1 MRSSRTSIALAAVL
15 CVAVSTGAWAAWP
28 EGVAAFKAGQ
38 WSKAEA
44 EFKAIVEGQPD
55 WPGGHFMLGWTY
67 LKQGKSSEAITHL
80 RKAYDLNSDDV
91 NTQLRLGEAYVA
103 AGRYNDAVAFLGK
116 INAASLP
123 REMQGYL
130 AQLRGV
136 AYTKT
141 GQSDSA
147 LGEFSRAAKSMP
159 NDASV
164 QYQYGT
170 AAYNAGE
177 TSVAVAALGRASQLE
192 PNDMTMMTAYA
203 KALNRQGREVQGSGK
218 QSAYT
223 KAADAAKKVVSRN
236 ASFDN
241 LMLLGEAQLGAKQ
254 YDAAVSTFQQA
265 LGKNSG
271 DWLPS
276 FYIGQAHTAT
286 GKYGS
291 AETALRQALDKT
303 SNASNQTR
311 IWRQLGFVYEKQ
323 QNFDESIR
331 AYRRAGDEAS
341 ARRVSENKE
350 ISQYNKDVEQ
360 EAEQLRKLQE
370 EQERIKKELEG
381 LSGRPPR

>member
-1 MRSSRTSIALAAVL
+1 MRSSRTSIALAAIL
-15 CVAVSTGAWAAWP
+15 CLASAVGAWAAWP

-44 EFKAIVEGQPD
+44 EFKAIVEAQPE

-67 LKQGKSSEAITHL
+67 LKQGKSANAITHL

-91 NTQLRLGEAYVA
+91 NVQLRLGEAYVA
-103 AGRYNDAVAFLGK
+103 AGRFNDAVAFLGK

-123 REMQGYL
+123 RELQGFL

-141 GQSDSA
+141 GQTDSA
-147 LGEFSRAAKSMP
+147 LAEFGRAAKAMP

-177 TSVAVAALGRASQLE
+177 TSVAVAALARASQLE

-203 KALNRQGREVQGSGK
+203 KALNRQGRETQGSSK
-218 QSAYT
+218 QSAYV
-223 KAADAAKKVVSRN
+223 KAADAAKKVVGRN
-236 ASFDN
+236 ATFDN

-254 YDAAVSTFQQA
+254 YDGAVSTFQQA

-331 AYRRAGDEAS
+331 AYRRAGDDAS
-341 ARRVSENKE
+341 AQRVSENKE
-350 ISQYNKDVEQ
+350 ISQYNKGVEQ

>member
-1 MRSSRTSIALAAVL
+1 MRSLRTSIALAAIL
-15 CVAVSTGAWAAWP
+15 CLASAVGAWAAWP

-44 EFKAIVEGQPD
+44 EFKAIVEAQPE

-67 LKQGKSSEAITHL
+67 LKQGKSANAITHL

-91 NTQLRLGEAYVA
+91 NVQLRLGEAYVA
-103 AGRYNDAVAFLGK
+103 AGRFNDAVAFLGK

-123 REMQGYL
+123 RELQGFL

-141 GQSDSA
+141 GQTDSA
-147 LGEFSRAAKSMP
+147 LAEFGRAAKAMP

-177 TSVAVAALGRASQLE
+177 TSVAVAALARASQLE

-203 KALNRQGREVQGSGK
+203 KALNRQGRETQGSSK
-218 QSAYT
+218 QSAYV
-223 KAADAAKKVVSRN
+223 KAADAAKKVVGRN
-236 ASFDN
+236 ATFDN

-254 YDAAVSTFQQA
+254 YDGAVSTFQQA

-331 AYRRAGDEAS
+331 AYRRAGDDAS
-341 ARRVSENKE
+341 AQRVSENKE
-350 ISQYNKDVEQ
+350 ISQYNKGVEQ

>member
-1 MRSSRTSIALAAVL
+1 MRSSRIPIALATVL
-15 CVAVSTGAWAAWP
+15 WLAFTTAGSAGWE

-38 WSKAEA
+38 FSRAQS
-44 EFKAIVEGQPD
+44 EFEAIVAERPD
-55 WPGGHFMLGWTY
+55 WPGGHFMLGWTN
-67 LKQGKSSEAITHL
+67 LKQGNSANAITHL
-80 RKAYDLNSDDV
+80 RKAYDLNSSDV
-91 NTQLRLGEAYVA
+91 NVQLRLGEAYVA
-103 AGRYNDAVAFLGK
+103 AGRFNDAVAFLGK

-123 REMQGYL
+123 RELQGFL
-130 AQLRGV
+130 AQLRGL

-147 LGEFSRAAKSMP
+147 LSEFARAAKAMP

-164 QYQYGT
+164 QFQYGT
-170 AAYNAGE
+170 AAYNAGSM
-177 TSVAVAALGRASQLE
+177 SVAIAALARASQLE

-203 KALNRQGREVQGSGK
+203 KALNRQGRESQGSAK
-218 QSAYT
+218 QSAYV
-223 KAADAAKKVVSRN
+223 KAAEAARKVVSRDP
-236 ASFDN
+236 SFEN
-241 LMLLGEAQLGAKQ
+241 LMLLGETQLGAKQ
-254 YDAAVSTFQQA
+254 YDSAVSSFQQA
-265 LGKNSG
+265 LGRNSG

-291 AETALRQALDKT
+291 AETALRQAMDKT
-303 SNASNQTR
+303 SSAANQTR

-331 AYRRAGDEAS
+331 AYRRAGDDAS
-341 ARRVSENKE
+341 AQRVSENKE
-350 ISQYNKDVEQ
+350 ISQYNRGVEQ